1 LLGQGYA
8 IAPQQAARTRRHGLA
23 PDGAARDRSAERLHG
38 ARAYSIRRTTA
49 RTGGPSWM
57 PCAMRAIVGY
67 SPNCSSRAWPPGG
80 EEAHGHCH
88 AAGDSLHSVVLPRTL
103 HTLIRCATPE
113 ARTAGSLGACS
124 VPHAGR
130 RGGVSGGQPG
140 RDTPL

>member
-80 EEAHGHCH
+80 WGGAW
-88 AAGDSLHSVVLPRTL
+88 SLPRGRGL
-103 HTLIRCATPE
+103 PPQRCPPSYLAHADPVCYTR
-113 ARTAGSLGACS
+113 AQDGWKQGACS
-124 VPHAGR
+124 CCRLAGVAPCLVDR
-130 RGGVSGGQPG
+130 
-140 RDTPL
+140 